1 MKSALLIGAG
11 GIGNAYA
18 ARFFGHVADRARIG
32 AVCDIVPAARNAL
45 ADRLDLPPERRYAD
59 SRTAIADSGADFCL
73 ITTQPWYHRE
83 PLLQACAAGL
93 PVLME
98 KPITSEL
105 DQLAPMARAVAD
117 SGIRCQIVQNY
128 RYTRRMLTFRE
139 LLRDGRLGRL
149 QYVQA
154 RFADDY
160 RAYGSWGG
168 PNPFRHEMDDPM
180 VLDGSIHHLDMLRHL
195 TGGDPQQVFGAAFN
209 PSWSSFKGHS
219 AGLYVIE
226 FDNDTRAAYEANLQ
240 SAGEPNSWYREY
252 YRAECEDGSIT
263 SPDGDTVVLTRAG
276 QIEEKIPVGEDP
288 RQGHV
293 RVLEQ
298 FLDWIEHDT
307 EPECTFADNLNSV
320 ALMFAARATGHRRQ
334 AVPVAE
340 FLPGPA

>member
-1 MKSALLIGAG
+1 MKTALLIGAG

-45 ADRLDLPPERRYAD
+45 GDRLGLPPQRRYAD
-59 SRTAIADSGADFCL
+59 CRTAIADAGADFCL

-83 PLLQACAAGL
+83 PLLEACAAGL

-105 DQLAPMARAVAD
+105 DQLATMAGAVAK
-117 SGIRCQIVQNY
+117 SGIRCQVVQNY
-128 RYTRRMLTFRE
+128 RYTKRMLTFRE
-139 LLRDGRLGRL
+139 LLREGRVGRL
-149 QYVQA
+149 QYVQV

-180 VLDGSIHHLDMLRHL
+180 VLDGSIHHLDMLRNL
-195 TGGDPQQVFGAAFN
+195 TGGDPLRLYGSAFN
-209 PSWSSFKGHS
+209 PPWSSFKGHS

-252 YRAECEDGSIT
+252 YRAECADGAIT
-263 SPDGDTVVLTRAG
+263 SVDGETIAVTRAG
-276 QIEEKIPVGEDP
+276 TVEEEIAVGEDP
-288 RQGHV
+288 HRAHA

-298 FLDWIEHDT
+298 FLDWIERDV
-307 EPECTFADNLNSV
+307 EPECTFADNLQSV
-320 ALMFAARATGHRRQ
+320 ALMFAARATGHRHR
-334 AVPVAE
+334 AVTVRE
-340 FLPGPA
+340 FLPDPA